1 MAYVA
6 QGTTIQWGSY
16 TLGEVVTL
24 AVDGLSAETVDVTPR
39 SNASRAKSYS
49 VADTD
54 FGTVS
59 VTCRGT
65 TAMASSNVGLTATLS
80 IGGPGV
86 SFAFTKAIMESLSWQ
101 ASVGELQTYSV
112 TFKMGA

>member
-1 MAYVA
+1 MAFVA
-6 QGTTIQWGSY
+6 QGITVTWGSV
-16 TLGEVVTL
+16 TLGEAVSVS
-24 AVDGLSAETVDVTPR
+24 VDGMTAETVDVSPR
-39 SNASRAKSYS
+39 SSASRARSYS

-65 TAMASSNVGLTATLS
+65 AAMSSTNVGLTATLS

-86 SFAFTKAIMESLSWQ
+86 SFSFSRAIMESLGWQ
-101 ASVGELQTYSV
+101 AGVGDLQAYSV

>member
-1 MAYVA
+1 VAFVA
-6 QGTTIQWGSY
+6 QGTTIQWGSS
-16 TLGEVVTL
+16 TLGEVVSVG
-24 AVDGLSAETVDVTPR
+24 VDGLSSETVDVTPR

-54 FGTVS
+54 YGTVS

-65 TAMASSNVGLTATLS
+65 AAMSSTNVGLTATLS

-86 SFAFTKAIMESLSWQ
+86 SFSFTKAIMESLSWQ

>member
-1 MAYVA
+1 MAFVA
-6 QGTTIQWGSY
+6 QGTTIQWGSV

-24 AVDGLSAETVDVTPR
+24 SVNGLSAETVDVTPR

-54 FGTVS
+54 FGSVS

-65 TAMASSNVGLTATLS
+65 AAMSSTNVGLTATLS

-86 SFAFTKAIMESLSWQ
+86 SFAFTKAIFQNLDWQ
-101 ASVGELQTYSV
+101 ASVGELQTYAV